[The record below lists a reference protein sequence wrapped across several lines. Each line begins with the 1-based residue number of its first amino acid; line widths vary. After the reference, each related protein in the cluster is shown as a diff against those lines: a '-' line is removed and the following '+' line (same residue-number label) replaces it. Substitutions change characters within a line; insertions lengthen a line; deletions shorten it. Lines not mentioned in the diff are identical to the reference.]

1 MPTAELTSTARR
13 KSRKVPEALILEC
26 FGGRTFYRRGYREV
40 LNGTKTLEEIR
51 RTSGLQAE
59 IVSYI
64 FEIIIRSI
72 DKKKYR
78 VHVSEPGIHLK
89 KGENIAGDILVFDK
103 LRYSA
108 NKVTT
113 NYTNL
118 PPMVAIEVDI
128 AIDLEKVREYHY
140 TFDKAQ
146 TYLAF
151 GASKVIWV
159 LSNIQK
165 ILVFEAGREAV
176 VYNWYADIEVL
187 DGVKFNVGTYLD
199 EEGIRVAS

>member
-1 MPTAELTSTARR
+1 MSTAELSSPRR
-13 KSRKVPEALILEC
+13 KSRKIPEALILER

-40 LNGTKTLEEIR
+40 LNGTKTLEEVMG
-51 RTSGLQAE
+51 TSGLQAE
-59 IVSYI
+59 LVSYI
-64 FEIIIRSI
+64 FEMIVRHI

-78 VHVSEPGIHLK
+78 VHVSEPGIHLN

-108 NKVTT
+108 DKVTT
-113 NYTNL
+113 KYTDL
-118 PPMVAIEVDI
+118 PPLVAIEVDI
-128 AIDLEKVREYHY
+128 DIDLEKVREYDY

-199 EEGIRVAS
+199 EEGIQI